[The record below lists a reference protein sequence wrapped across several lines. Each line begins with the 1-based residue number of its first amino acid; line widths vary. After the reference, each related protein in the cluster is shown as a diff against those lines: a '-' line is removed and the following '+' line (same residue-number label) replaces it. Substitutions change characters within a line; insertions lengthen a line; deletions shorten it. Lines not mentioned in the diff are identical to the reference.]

1 MGDLPPWLQR
11 ASMDQAPV
19 GITIADARRED
30 NPIIYVNDRFVDLTG
45 YPREEVFGENCRFLQ
60 GPETDEATVDR
71 IREAL
76 DAEEPVSVVIRNY
89 RKDGTP
95 FWNQL
100 DISPVWTDGEVTHY
114 FGFQKDVTERVE
126 LRRELERRNERLD
139 EFVEDVSHD
148 LRNPLNVAQGRLALA
163 READDGTELAQVEEA
178 IDRMVELVDDL
189 LALSRDQSSMADCES
204 VDLATAAE
212 DAWALVATGD
222 ASLDVATDESVAA
235 NRSRL
240 LTLLENLFRNAV
252 EHGGDDVRVVVGD
265 LDGGFFVADDG
276 PGIPADDRDA
286 VLESGYSTT
295 TDGTGLGLDIVETVV
310 DAHGWTLTVTEG
322 AAGGARFEITDV
334 DRPRS

>member
-139 EFVEDVSHD
+139 EVVEDVSHD

-252 EHGGDDVRVVVGD
+252 EHGGATTVRVESGE
-265 LDGGFFVADDG
+265 GWFAVADDG
-276 PGIPADDRDA
+276 TGVPPGERDRIF
-286 VLESGYSTT
+286 ERGHTT
-295 TDGTGLGLDIVETVV
+295 KPGGTGYGLAIVSEVAA
-310 DAHGWTLTVTEG
+310 AHGWTVEYVESDS
-322 AAGGARFEITDV
+322 GGARFV
-334 DRPRS
+334 VAL